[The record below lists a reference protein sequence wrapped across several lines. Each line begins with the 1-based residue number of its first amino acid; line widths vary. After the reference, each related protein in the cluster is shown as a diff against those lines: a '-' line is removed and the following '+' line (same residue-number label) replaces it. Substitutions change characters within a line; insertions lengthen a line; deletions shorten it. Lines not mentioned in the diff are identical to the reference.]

1 MDFCCQ
7 DTGTTGTE
15 GIICDKV
22 SAQEVWWASYRM
34 CIHSVCKTI
43 LPILCYGSEVWGYQT
58 YDVIEKVQ
66 IQFCKYV
73 LGLSVTA
80 TAVAVLGECGRFP
93 VYNTCVSRCVKYWLH
108 IVGMTN
114 ERYPKVMYNIL
125 KHLNFNLFTICIDIT
140 KTHFN
145 IIQIQVHIARCCLAY
160 KVVFRQH
167 LHNNIQYIY
176 ICDGVCTTC
185 AVQMYVY
192 LILQFNVCG
201 VYVMCCIQYL

>member
-1 MDFCCQ
+1 MCCIVQWLLISDFSANVMGL
-7 DTGTTGTE
+7 GTDPTSRDGSFILTIRASNLRL
-15 GIICDKV
+15 GMLLLTSMIICRNGI
-22 SAQEVWWASYRM
+22 SFSGRYTQSG
-34 CIHSVCKTI
+34 T
-43 LPILCYGSEVWGYQT
+43 L
-58 YDVIEKVQ
+58 
-66 IQFCKYV
+66 QFQ
-73 LGLSVTA
+73 
-80 TAVAVLGECGRFP
+80 F
-93 VYNTCVSRCVKYWLH
+93 
-108 IVGMTN
+108 
-114 ERYPKVMYNIL
+114 
-125 KHLNFNLFTICIDIT
+125 NFNLFTICIDIT

-160 KVVFRQH
+160 KVIFRQH